1 MFFTNTKHKRKKHG
15 FFANAKYESKEYG
28 ITTIAICSDE
38 QIVQE
43 WKEKKTDDLV
53 RVHYKGTIADEIMKA
68 AAKDVLPISF
78 SYRGINYRLLT
89 YTCRPEERLYNKY
102 RINHAVR
109 EEQLADGKKIFV
121 YSERCRCTACYA
133 QWRYDNIVNICGII
147 PTLDNPK
154 RTVEI
159 YLQYCTRCGNYFID
173 TNSLAI
179 YERKYGLLKITKR
192 HITGNEELPKIR
204 EPYTYKPDTILSR
217 NGYSAL
223 KNTPERRKIITH
235 LITSGKSSKAEIKDI
250 LTRFISQRGN
260 RSPNGLAAW
269 SSDLEFVNEFD
280 IEAQDV
286 VRFV

>member
-1 MFFTNTKHKRKKHG
+1 MFFTNAKHERKKHG
-15 FFANAKYESKEYG
+15 FFANAKYESKEHG
-28 ITTIAICSDE
+28 VMTIAICSDE
-38 QIVQE
+38 QTEQK
-43 WKEKKTDDLV
+43 WSTKETDDFI
-53 RVHYKGTIADEIMKA
+53 RAYYERPIADEIMRA
-68 AAKDVLPISF
+68 AAKDILPINF
-78 SYRGINYRLLT
+78 SCNGINYKLLT
-89 YTCRPEERLYNKY
+89 YTCRPEERRYNKY
-102 RINHAVR
+102 RINHTVR
-109 EEQLADGKKIFV
+109 EERLADGKKILV

-159 YLQYCTRCGNYFID
+159 DLQYCTQCGNYFID

-192 HITGNEELPKIR
+192 HITGNEEPPKIR
-204 EPYTYKPDTILSR
+204 DTHTYKPDSILSR

-223 KNTPERRKIITH
+223 LNTPERRRILTR
-235 LITSGKSSKAEIKDI
+235 LITSGESSKAEIKDT
-250 LTRFISQRGN
+250 LTRFISRFGKH
-260 RSPNGLAAW
+260 RPNGLAAW

-280 IEAQDV
+280 IETQDV